1 MVAEYIF
8 LYEEKLC
15 HRKRMHDF
23 AYTKSSQIVTIPVNE
38 RKWQIHKNRNI

>member
-8 LYEEKLC
+8 LYEKNSVIVKEGTI
-15 HRKRMHDF
+15 F
-23 AYTKSSQIVTIPVNE
+23 VYTKSSQIVTIPVNE